1 MIVRRLVLVFS
12 ILLCGSL
19 ALAAAAAAAG
29 GMGPGKYTFHSSAAN
44 AFFGMGKK
52 GGPPAPSFSVN
63 VSQGLNS
70 FKPTHPNGPRVVFD
84 STMVF
89 VTEFDALGNG
99 GYGCFIVP
107 DANFTVGRE
116 VSGAALHTKLTADE
130 ACPGYGTPVG
140 GSKDALFPGGNGGL
154 VLPITV
160 DVTWGSN
167 GAVTTFKQSFTL
179 ECESYSEDGSS
190 TNQSTGAS
198 ASGSIS
204 ALNGQFTSDIADVIS
219 TDGQLDIRG
228 TPPPLGCFPPVG

>member
-1 MIVRRLVLVFS
+1 MVLRRLVLVFS
-12 ILLCGSL
+12 IVFCGSL
-19 ALAAAAAAAG
+19 ALAAAATAAG
-29 GMGPGKYTFHSSAAN
+29 GMGPGKYTFHSAAAN

-70 FKPTHPNGPRVVFD
+70 FKPTHPNGPRVVID

-140 GSKDALFPGGNGGL
+140 GSKDVVFPGGNGGL

-160 DVTWGSN
+160 DVTWNSSGL
-167 GAVTTFKQSFTL
+167 VTTFKQTFSL
-179 ECESYSEDGSS
+179 ECLSYYEDGSS
-190 TNQSTGAS
+190 TNWSTGAG
-198 ASGSIS
+198 ATGSIS
-204 ALNGQFTSDIADVIS
+204 ALSGQFASEFADVNKS
-219 TDGQLDIRG
+219 DGQLDIRG
-228 TPPPLGCFPPVG
+228 TPPPSGCFPLG